1 MPICACA
8 SVYKRKHRVSG
19 AGVDAASDFVRHVLS
34 RNTESAQSSIER
46 KSSSM
51 RAVAVLSGC
60 AVTCG

>member
-1 MPICACA
+1 M
-8 SVYKRKHRVSG
+8 SS